1 METMRYQETKK
12 SSKGP
17 IIAFFLFVII
27 GGALI
32 VLALKSES
40 EPQIIGQ
47 NKSDV
52 QNLVDLS
59 NEETVPT
66 INLEDIEYEVEDK
79 KITDQENANIKANIT
94 IPVISIG
101 NEKLEE
107 LNNKIDDQ
115 YTQRYLSLKEQMK
128 DAEYKYTY
136 TVTYNKYDNTLMGKR
151 ILSLTVHQ
159 RVIDDSANK
168 STTDKVECFNIDL
181 ETGNMITSLDRL
193 KRWWNNW
200 KPKEKTLSIINKV
213 SEYILGGSPSK
224 KSSSSSKKPS
234 KANYMPNVGEV
245 SIEPIN
251 NYSTLSDS
259 LYVPTAREMSSI
271 AKTINSTTNPSVGA
285 VSRSDKNTIVVD
297 NSQELQTLID
307 LNQSLIGLVQKL
319 INKDNNVYLDGKEVA
334 RGIAPYKSEF
344 DRYDTRNPRFSY

>member
-59 NEETVPT
+59 SEETVPT

-128 DAEYKYTY
+128 DW
-136 TVTYNKYDNTLMGKR
+136 L
-151 ILSLTVHQ
+151 
-159 RVIDDSANK
+159 
-168 STTDKVECFNIDL
+168 KV
-181 ETGNMITSLDRL
+181 L
-193 KRWWNNW
+193 KQL
-200 KPKEKTLSIINKV
+200 KPLCI
-213 SEYILGGSPSK
+213 
-224 KSSSSSKKPS
+224 
-234 KANYMPNVGEV
+234 
-245 SIEPIN
+245 
-251 NYSTLSDS
+251 
-259 LYVPTAREMSSI
+259 
-271 AKTINSTTNPSVGA
+271 
-285 VSRSDKNTIVVD
+285 
-297 NSQELQTLID
+297 
-307 LNQSLIGLVQKL
+307 
-319 INKDNNVYLDGKEVA
+319 
-334 RGIAPYKSEF
+334 
-344 DRYDTRNPRFSY
+344 

>member
-59 NEETVPT
+59 SEETVPT

-181 ETGNMITSLDRL
+181 ETGEEIAENDILVSMLGKDYKMIVR
-193 KRWWNNW
+193 N
-200 KPKEKTLSIINKV
+200 SIKGYV
-213 SEYILGGSPSK
+213 VSK
-224 KSSSSSKKPS
+224 KYMDESDFTYALTGLENYYIKDSKVHIIF
-234 KANYMPNVGEV
+234 NEGELV
-245 SIEPIN
+245 DKKHGVLDITIE
-251 NYSTLSDS
+251 
-259 LYVPTAREMSSI
+259 E
-271 AKTINSTTNPSVGA
+271 
-285 VSRSDKNTIVVD
+285 
-297 NSQELQTLID
+297 E
-307 LNQSLIGLVQKL
+307 
-319 INKDNNVYLDGKEVA
+319 
-334 RGIAPYKSEF
+334 
-344 DRYDTRNPRFSY
+344 